1 MKLGRG
7 FTAVAQ
13 QVPRLAQGV
22 VPLDPTPRPL
32 GAELLGGMQLGRK
45 ATAARRQASRLAGL
59 VWLPVS

>member
-22 VPLDPTPRPL
+22 VPLDSGLRAS
-32 GAELLGGMQLGRK
+32 GAANRSF
-45 ATAARRQASRLAGL
+45 TAVQQRASRLAGL
-59 VWLPVS
+59 VELLAS